1 MTRDEIMQLSA
12 EECETRRAAIRSEMD
27 AEDADIDALSGE
39 AEAIVER
46 LSVIRESAEKRA
58 ALAAK
63 VAAGEVGTVK
73 ETFKEDKNMDE
84 KRTYSVESP
93 EYRMGFL
100 KTHLGQDDQMTVEE
114 RNAVAYVATTG
125 DSTNGAANALP
136 RQMVN
141 AIWDLIDEQH
151 SILGD
156 IDMYRTGTIMEFVT
170 RSAITQGDAASVNE
184 NAANDDEINTIGKV
198 TLSGKDF
205 SKHVNISYA
214 MAKMSVDAFEAFLIR
229 EIGERI
235 GAALAGDVL
244 SQINTDYYSTGNA
257 VSTAASGKI
266 AYADVANALSVLKN
280 ANGPCVIYGSHATI
294 YKYLVGMVDSTGR
307 PVFQPNAQ
315 AGAQGTLVGFPVKVE
330 DGISGNVLWIGY
342 PKQVVGNM
350 VQDVM
355 IESDKDI
362 KKHVITYA
370 GYARFEC
377 KLIAPKAFAKL
388 TVTP

>member
-1 MTRDEIMQLSA
+1 MTREEIMKLSA

-27 AEDADIDALSGE
+27 AEGADIMALSDE
-39 AEAIVER
+39 ADAIIER
-46 LSVIRESAEKRA
+46 MNSLKSAAESRA

-63 VAAGEVGTVK
+63 VAAGEVGTVTK
-73 ETFKEDKNMDE
+73 TFEEDKKMDE
-84 KRTYSVESP
+84 KRTYSVASP
-93 EYRMGFL
+93 EYRTAFL
-100 KTHLGQDDQMTVEE
+100 KIHLGKENELDAEE
-114 RNAVAYVATTG
+114 RAAYVATTG
-125 DSTNGAANALP
+125 DSTYGAMNALP
-136 RQMVN
+136 KTMVD

-151 SILGD
+151 SILAD

-170 RSAITQGDAASVNE
+170 RTAISQGDADDVNE
-184 NAANDDEINTIGKV
+184 NAANDDEINTFGKV

-214 MAKMSVDAFEAFLIR
+214 MAKMSIDAFEAFLIR
-229 EIGERI
+229 EIADRI
-235 GAALAGDVL
+235 GAALANEVVA
-244 SQINTDYYSTGNA
+244 QINTDYYSTGNA

-280 ANGPCVIYGSHATI
+280 AAGECVVYGSHATI

-315 AGAQGTLVGFPVKVE
+315 AGAQGTLCGFPVKVE
-330 DGISGNVLWIGY
+330 DGISGNVLLIGY
-342 PKQVVGNM
+342 PKQVKGNM

-355 IESDKDI
+355 IESERDI